1 MAIEDPE
8 ARPPG
13 GDEPPRPPAD
23 EPPPETGVFDRVN
36 NYLLL
41 VYAAACLLMNY
52 SVSGYLYLAGMI
64 RLSLIL
70 PGIVSIIFPL
80 YLLSRRSETGFRKQ
94 FRLGPPPLG
103 TTLLALVAA
112 TSCILPIEA
121 FSGIFERMWPPDADY
136 TSFILS
142 IKPKGAPSF
151 ALTALGLAVVAPVA
165 EELLFR
171 GFVQRIFARNMGAPL
186 AVTLAGA
193 LFALAHFN
201 AQILPGVLALGILY
215 GALFHL
221 TRSLWHPII
230 AHAVFNFVSFLR
242 VHLATDE
249 EIVSARMEL
258 PHLAWVFVSLAV
270 LVAALWLLA
279 RARRPADA
287 AGE

>member
-1 MAIEDPE
+1 MANDDPE
-8 ARPPG
+8 ARPPDG
-13 GDEPPRPPAD
+13 A
-23 EPPPETGVFDRVN
+23 EPPPPAHEPPPGAGVFDRVN

-70 PGIVSIIFPL
+70 PGIVSIVFPL
-80 YLLSRRSETGFRKQ
+80 YLLTRRAASGFARE
-94 FRLGPPPLG
+94 FLLRPPPLG
-103 TTLLALVAA
+103 ATAVVLAASAA
-112 TSCILPIEA
+112 CILPIEA
-121 FSGIFERMWPPDADY
+121 FSGIFERMRPPDADY
-136 TSFILS
+136 TSFILT
-142 IKPKGAPSF
+142 IKPKGAFSF
-151 ALTALGLAVVAPVA
+151 ALTAIGLAVVAPVA

-171 GFVQRIFARNMGAPL
+171 GFVQRIFERNMGAPL

-249 EIVSARMEL
+249 EIVAGRMET
-258 PHLAWVFVSLAV
+258 PHVAWAFASLAV

-279 RARRPADA
+279 RMRRR
-287 AGE
+287 AGDPGA